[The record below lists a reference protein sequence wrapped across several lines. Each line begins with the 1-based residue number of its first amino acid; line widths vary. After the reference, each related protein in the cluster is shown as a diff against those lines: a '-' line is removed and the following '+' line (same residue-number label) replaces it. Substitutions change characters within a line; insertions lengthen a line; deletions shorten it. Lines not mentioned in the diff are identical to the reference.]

1 MLCSLTLILFVM
13 PPPLPHTHIH
23 IRTGYSQLT
32 HELRAADKVIL
43 SLDSLALKDLYM
55 VNSQPGPDASSSL
68 VIFLLMHPFI
78 LSFYLFFFLTH
89 CILDCP
95 SRYQNVQGS

>member
-1 MLCSLTLILFVM
+1 MLSHFDSVCNAS
-13 PPPLPHTHIH
+13 PPPHTHTHIH

-89 CILDCP
+89 CILDCS